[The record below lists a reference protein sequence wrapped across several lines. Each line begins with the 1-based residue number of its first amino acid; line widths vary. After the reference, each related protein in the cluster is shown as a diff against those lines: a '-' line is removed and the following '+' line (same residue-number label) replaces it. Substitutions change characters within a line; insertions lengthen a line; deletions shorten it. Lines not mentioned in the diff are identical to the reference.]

1 MLRHLLLC
9 GLAELVLTARIIGHL
24 TVMDI
29 SRQQRPEGYS
39 GLLVIMLILL
49 HCKYLHSRMEMSCF
63 ERVELINIQYT
74 FNGKI
79 PPLPVTVFIV

>member
-29 SRQQRPEGYS
+29 SRQQQEGYS

-49 HCKYLHSRMEMSCF
+49 DCKYLYRSVEMSF
-63 ERVELINIQYT
+63 LERVGRIDQHSIDFRL
-74 FNGKI
+74 
-79 PPLPVTVFIV
+79 